1 MATLAAAVMVGMA
14 VTYALVLGEAVL
26 VVVRML
32 DVADMLLW
40 QV

>member
-1 MATLAAAVMVGMA
+1 MVGMA
-14 VTYALVLGEAVL
+14 VTYVLGLGEAVL

-32 DVADMLLW
+32 DVADMLPW

>member
-1 MATLAAAVMVGMA
+1 MVGMA